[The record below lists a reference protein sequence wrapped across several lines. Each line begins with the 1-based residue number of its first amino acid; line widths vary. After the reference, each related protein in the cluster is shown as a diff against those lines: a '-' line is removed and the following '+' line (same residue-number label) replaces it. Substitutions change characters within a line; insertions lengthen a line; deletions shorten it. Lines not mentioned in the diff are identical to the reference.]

1 MEIMI
6 LIVIAYRECQTIN
19 MIRIGIEVG
28 SYKPIIII
36 DTIDRSIHRYEMII
50 GIPIPGASSTIFI
63 RIDDSEVLQGMRIL
77 EVFKIRQL
85 NVGTEHITAALGRC
99 AFLAR

>member
-19 MIRIGIEVG
+19 VIRIGIEVG

-36 DTIDRSIHRYEMII
+36 DTTNRSVHRYEKQYDELI
-50 GIPIPGASSTIFI
+50 S
-63 RIDDSEVLQGMRIL
+63 
-77 EVFKIRQL
+77 
-85 NVGTEHITAALGRC
+85 
-99 AFLAR
+99 LARSENPLPEQKEVRRGKPKRGKILDFLGN